1 MSDPKAHE
9 PVEQV
14 GPDGPITT
22 PASSSAPDPAVPQG
36 GTPAAPPVDPPAAPR
51 EESPRRRSGLDA
63 KGRVK
68 RTRAGTAWAAAVAL
82 AVVTILFVVFIVQN
96 SQSVTIDFL
105 WMSGQ
110 ISAAAAL
117 LIAAVAGALLVGI
130 PAAVR
135 IGQLRRSLRR
145 NG

>member
-1 MSDPKAHE
+1 MSGQTPHE
-9 PVEQV
+9 PVESV

-22 PASSSAPDPAVPQG
+22 PASSSSVDPAVPQD
-36 GTPAAPPVDPPAAPR
+36 PARDAKPV
-51 EESPRRRSGLDA
+51 RRSGLDE

-68 RTRAGTAWAAAVAL
+68 RTRAATAWASAVAL

-96 SQSVTIDFL
+96 SQSVVIDFL
-105 WMSGQ
+105 WMSGD

-117 LIAAVAGALLVGI
+117 LIAAVAGALLVAI
-130 PAAVR
+130 PAGVR
-135 IGQLRRSLRR
+135 IAQLRHSLRR

>member
-1 MSDPKAHE
+1 MSGQNPLDP
-9 PVEQV
+9 PVDQPGAPIEQT

-22 PASSSAPDPAVPQG
+22 PASSSAVDPAVPQ
-36 GTPAAPPVDPPAAPR
+36 TSEPA
-51 EESPRRRSGLDA
+51 PRRRSGLDD

-68 RTRAGTAWAAAVAL
+68 RTRAATAWASAVAL
-82 AVVTILFVVFIVQN
+82 AVVTVLFVIFIVQN

-117 LIAAVAGALLVGI
+117 LIAAVAGALLVAI
-130 PAAVR
+130 PAGVR
-135 IGQLRRSLRR
+135 IGQLRHSLRR
-145 NG
+145 NA